1 MTSTIDRERVLSGPT
16 DPAAQAHR
24 RAAGRRRLRRT
35 TLGVALSLAGP
46 AVILLVW
53 ELLSR
58 TGTID
63 ARFWPAPSSLV
74 PAAVDLWREDDLGGD
89 IRVTLVRIAGGFLL
103 GSVPAIAVGLAMGL
117 SWPIR
122 TLLLPIATVIYAL
135 PKIALLPLMI
145 IAFGIGETSKLA
157 IVALSIFFLVA
168 LNTMSGVLAIDA
180 SYRDVARNFGAS
192 PMTTFWTVALPG
204 ALPSVFTGLRLAMG
218 FALVVIVGTEFLSAR
233 QGGLGDLIWQSWQ
246 ILAIRDMYVGLIVT
260 GLLGWILTVALDL
273 VERVVIPWRVG
284 ER

>member
-1 MTSTIDRERVLSGPT
+1 MTSTIDRQRITPGTV
-16 DPAAQAHR
+16 DPAALAHR
-24 RAAGRRRLRRT
+24 RAAGRRRWRRN
-35 TLGVALSLAGP
+35 TLGIALSLAGP

-63 ARFWPAPSSLV
+63 ARFWPAPSSLA
-74 PAAVDLWREDDLGGD
+74 PAAVDLWRDDDLGGD

-103 GSVPAIAVGLAMGL
+103 GSVPAVAVGLAMGL
-117 SWPIR
+117 SWPVR

-192 PMTTFWTVALPG
+192 PLTTFWTVALPG

-273 VERVVIPWRVG
+273 VERVVIPWRAG

>member
-1 MTSTIDRERVLSGPT
+1 MTSTLPT
-16 DPAAQAHR
+16 RQAEPRTATRDLRLER
-24 RAAGRRRLRRT
+24 RAWGSRRARHR
-35 TLGVALSLAGP
+35 VATVLLTFAGP
-46 AVILLVW
+46 LTILLVW
-53 ELLSR
+53 ELLAR

-63 ARFWPAPSSLV
+63 RRFWPAPSTLV
-74 PAAVDLWREDDLGGD
+74 PAALDLWREDDLFGD
-89 IRVTLVRIAGGFLL
+89 IRISLFRILAGFAL

-122 TLLLPIATVIYAL
+122 TLLMPVATAIYAL

-145 IAFGIGETSKLA
+145 IVFGLGEASKLA

-168 LNTMSGVLAIDA
+168 LSTMGGVLAIDQ

-192 PMTTFWTVALPG
+192 PFATFWTVALPG
-204 ALPSVFTGLRLAMG
+204 ALPSIFTGLRLALG

-246 ILAIRDMYVGLIVT
+246 ILAIRDMFVGLIIT
-260 GLLGWILTVALDL
+260 GVLGWLLTVALDL
-273 VERVVIPWRVG
+273 IERIVIPWKP
-284 ER
+284 ESE